1 MLEIEHLLTL
11 ADSYV
16 RATSLEDVTLSHR
29 LFGDSKK
36 LGALRNGADIT
47 VTRFNAAL
55 LWFSTNWPTGAEWPS
70 DVFRPISSE
79 AA

>member
-1 MLEIEHLLTL
+1 MFEITHLLTL
-11 ADSYV
+11 ADCYA

-36 LGALRNGADIT
+36 LGALRGGADIT
-47 VTRFNAAL
+47 VTRFNSAL
-55 LWFSTNWPTGAEWPS
+55 LWFATNWPSNADWPAG
-70 DVFRPISSE
+70 VFRPITEE